1 MFPLARLR
9 LRAFRTRLFDRT
21 VRRMSRRNRLLAAV
35 VGSYLAKVAA
45 DRLLWRGVVRDGES
59 LVVTVRQPGSPAD
72 PGAG

>member
-1 MFPLARLR
+1 
-9 LRAFRTRLFDRT
+9 
-21 VRRMSRRNRLLAAV
+21 MSRRNRLLAAV